1 MLSEKLASNIKY
13 GAQTDSIVLSRL
25 YIGRL
30 NLAFARGEYTII
42 LEAGARYSLK
52 VEHNGETEVW
62 PISVQEVRGSDIR
75 LSGLADWVPEI
86 LENACWFVLE
96 IGSKPQITY
105 WEDKVINRV
114 DFLKP

>member
-1 MLSEKLASNIKY
+1 MNPVGYHRIMDGWSQVS
-13 GAQTDSIVLSRL
+13 DDDVIVKDNLRL
-25 YIGRL
+25 KF
-30 NLAFARGEYTII
+30 AFARGEYTII